1 MEKRIAVDI
10 IIPCYNGS
18 KFLEQSILSALNQTY
33 DNTKVFFVDNE
44 STDDSLLIAKK
55 MQKQYPQLVVLQAP
69 NLYEYSWQ
77 EPIAVAT
84 ENCKGDYFTILA
96 ADDYIDSD
104 YIARIVSIVEKSE
117 MKIKVLQSPILGFS
131 SQTNNRLDGLI
142 SHSYSGLEE
151 FRKLLFKKCPVTTP
165 TVFYCRELYDNGLIQ
180 WKSELYKG
188 SGDYNCY
195 FNLTDNNIFIYP
207 IPVWLGYHY
216 RWHKEQST
224 WGMQKNFN
232 GIDLKIKEF
241 WKQKWG
247 VL

>member
-44 STDDSLLIAKK
+44 STDDSLFIAKK
-55 MQKQYPQLVVLQAP
+55 IQKQYPQLVVLQAP

-165 TVFYCRELYDNGLIQ
+165 TVF
-180 WKSELYKG
+180 
-188 SGDYNCY
+188 
-195 FNLTDNNIFIYP
+195 FIYP
-207 IPVWLGYHY
+207 HQEWIGYHY